1 MGGNSGQA
9 GRHIYK
15 SLAHD
20 GPFDSVEP
28 PKRPTSRLIMHS
40 MAMFGREFCYAV
52 EAAYVTPVLLSVG
65 LPSSLYSIVWFLSP
79 ILGFLLQP
87 VVGSASD
94 HCRSRWGRRRPY
106 ILTLAVMMLV
116 GMALYLNGATVVAAL
131 IANPRRK
138 LVWAI
143 SVTMIGVVL
152 FDFAADFIDG
162 PIKAY
167 LFDVCSHQDKEK
179 GLHYHALFTEHQ
191 SQLSRPVVLFSDES
205 SVPGSV
211 CYIVFKIN
219 TNGTNEGA
227 SPSFFGFW
235 VFAHIESFFLLFCL
249 WRSKLLGNAHSLSRN
264 KGHHSLRNCSISEA
278 PLTDVAKGI
287 PPQQTPQDPP
297 LSSDGMY
304 EYGSIKKV
312 KNGYVNPELAMQG
325 AKNKNHA
332 EQTRRAMT
340 LKSLLRAL
348 VSMPP
353 HYRYLCISH
362 LIGWTAFLSN
372 MLFFTDFMGQIVY
385 RGDPYSAHNSTEFLI
400 YERGVEVG
408 CWGLC
413 INSVFSSLYSYFQK
427 VLVSYIGLKG
437 LYFTGYL
444 LFGLGTGFIGL
455 FPNVYST
462 LVLCSLFGV
471 MSSTLYTVP
480 FNLITEYHREEEK
493 ERQQA
498 PGGDPDNSVRGKGMD
513 CATLTCMVQ
522 LAQILVGG
530 GLGFLVNT
538 AGTVV
543 VVVITASA
551 VALIG
556 CCFVA
561 LFVRY
566 VD

>member
-1 MGGNSGQA
+1 MGSNGGQA
-9 GRHIYK
+9 GTHTYQ
-15 SLAHD
+15 SLLED
-20 GPFDSVEP
+20 GLFGFVEP
-28 PKRPTSRLIMHS
+28 PRRSTGRLVMHS
-40 MAMFGREFCYAV
+40 LAMFGREFCYAV

-65 LPSSLYSIVWFLSP
+65 LPKSLYSVVWLLSP

-87 VVGSASD
+87 AVGSASD

-106 ILTLAVMMLV
+106 ILSLAIMMLL
-116 GMALYLNGATVVAAL
+116 GLALYLNGDAVVSAL
-131 IANPRRK
+131 IVNPRRK

-143 SVTMIGVVL
+143 SITMTGVVL

-167 LFDVCSHQDKEK
+167 LFDVCSHRDKER
-179 GLHYHALFTEHQ
+179 GLHFHALFTG
-191 SQLSRPVVLFSDES
+191 F
-205 SVPGSV
+205 G
-211 CYIVFKIN
+211 
-219 TNGTNEGA
+219 GA
-227 SPSFFGFW
+227 LGY
-235 VFAHIESFFLLFCL
+235 
-249 WRSKLLGNAHSLSRN
+249 LLGAIDWAHLELGRVLGTELQVMFFFSALMLTFCFII
-264 KGHHSLRNCSISEA
+264 HLCSIPEA
-278 PLTDVAKGI
+278 PLRDIAKDI

-312 KNGYVNPELAMQG
+312 KNGYVNPEPAMQG
-325 AKNKNHA
+325 GKNKSPA
-332 EQTRRAMT
+332 EQPQRVMT
-340 LKSLLRAL
+340 MKALLRAL

-353 HYRYLCISH
+353 HYRCLCISH
-362 LIGWTAFLSN
+362 FIGWTAFLSN

-385 RGDPYSAHNSTEFLI
+385 HGDPYSPHNSTEFLI

-413 INSVFSSLYSYFQK
+413 INSVSSSVYSYFQK
-427 VLVSYIGLKG
+427 ALVSYIGLKG
-437 LYFTGYL
+437 LYFMGYL
-444 LFGLGTGFIGL
+444 LFGLGTGLVGL

-462 LVLCSLFGV
+462 LVLCTVFGV

-480 FNLITEYHREEEK
+480 FNLITEYHHEEEK

-498 PGGDPDNSVRGKGMD
+498 RGWSSGSSSTERGKGVD
-513 CATLTCMVQ
+513 CAALTCMVQ

-530 GLGFLVNT
+530 GLGFLINI
-538 AGTVV
+538 AGSVV
-543 VVVITASA
+543 VVVIVASA
-551 VALIG
+551 VALTG

>member
-1 MGGNSGQA
+1 MSGSDGPTDTHAYQ
-9 GRHIYK
+9 
-15 SLAHD
+15 SLAED
-20 GPFDSVEP
+20 CPFGSAEQ
-28 PKRPTSRLIMHS
+28 PKRSTGRLVMHS

-65 LPSSLYSIVWFLSP
+65 LPKSLYSMVWLLSP

-94 HCRSRWGRRRPY
+94 HCRARWGRRRPY
-106 ILTLAVMMLV
+106 ILTLGIMMLL
-116 GMALYLNGATVVAAL
+116 GMTLYLNGDAVVSAL
-131 IANPRRK
+131 VANPRQK

-143 SVTMIGVVL
+143 SITMIGVVL
-152 FDFAADFIDG
+152 FDFSADFIDG

-179 GLHYHALFTEHQ
+179 GLHYHALFTGFGGA
-191 SQLSRPVVLFSDES
+191 L
-205 SVPGSV
+205 G
-211 CYIVFKIN
+211 YIL
-219 TNGTNEGA
+219 GA
-227 SPSFFGFW
+227 IDW
-235 VFAHIESFFLLFCL
+235 VHLELG
-249 WRSKLLGNAHSLSRN
+249 RLLGTEFQVMFFFSALVLTLCFITHL
-264 KGHHSLRNCSISEA
+264 CSIPEA
-278 PLTDVAKGI
+278 PLRDGVTDL
-287 PPQQTPQDPP
+287 PSQQDPQGSS
-297 LSSDGMY
+297 LSANGIH
-304 EYGSIKKV
+304 EYGSIEKV
-312 KNGYVNPELAMQG
+312 RNGGADTELPVQEGKNEKPSGQSQRTMS
-325 AKNKNHA
+325 
-332 EQTRRAMT
+332 M
-340 LKSLLRAL
+340 KSLLRAL
-348 VSMPP
+348 VNMPS
-353 HYRYLCISH
+353 HYRCLCISH

-385 RGDPYSAHNSTEFLI
+385 HGDPYAAHNSTEFLI

-413 INSVFSSLYSYFQK
+413 INSVFSSVYSYFQK
-427 VLVSYIGLKG
+427 AMVSYIGLKG
-437 LYFTGYL
+437 LYFMGYL

-462 LVLCSLFGV
+462 LVLCSMFGV

-480 FNLITEYHREEEK
+480 FNLIAEYHREEEREK
-493 ERQQA
+493 QQEE
-498 PGGDPDNSVRGKGMD
+498 PGGPDNHGRGKGVD
-513 CATLTCMVQ
+513 CAALTCMVQ

-530 GLGFLVNT
+530 GLGFLVNM
-538 AGTVV
+538 AGSVV

>member
-9 GRHIYK
+9 GFHTYK
-15 SLAHD
+15 SLAEV
-20 GPFDSVEP
+20 GPCGSVQP
-28 PKRPTSRLIMHS
+28 PERPRGRLIMHS

-65 LPSSLYSIVWFLSP
+65 LPKSLYSMVWLLSP

-106 ILTLAVMMLV
+106 ILTLGIIMLL
-116 GMALYLNGATVVAAL
+116 GLALYLNGDTVTSAL

-138 LVWAI
+138 RVWAI
-143 SVTMIGVVL
+143 SITMIGVVL

-167 LFDVCSHQDKEK
+167 LFDVCSHGDKER
-179 GLHYHALFTEHQ
+179 GLHYHALFTGFGGALGYILGAIDWAHLEVG
-191 SQLSRPVVLFSDES
+191 RVLGTEFQVMFFFS
-205 SVPGSV
+205 
-211 CYIVFKIN
+211 
-219 TNGTNEGA
+219 
-227 SPSFFGFW
+227 
-235 VFAHIESFFLLFCL
+235 
-249 WRSKLLGNAHSLSRN
+249 SLV
-264 KGHHSLRNCSISEA
+264 LTLCSIIHLCSIPEA
-278 PLTDVAKGI
+278 PLRDVAKDI
-287 PPQQTPQDPP
+287 PPQHLLLP
-297 LSSDGMY
+297 DGKY
-304 EYGSIKKV
+304 EYGSIEKV
-312 KNGYVNPELAMQG
+312 KNGFINPELATQG
-325 AKNKNHA
+325 ERTPNPA
-332 EQTRRAMT
+332 EQPRRTMT
-340 LKSLLRAL
+340 MKSLLRAL

-353 HYRYLCISH
+353 HYRCLCISH
-362 LIGWTAFLSN
+362 LLGWTAFLSN

-385 RGDPYSAHNSTEFLI
+385 HGDPYSAHNSTEFLI

-413 INSVFSSLYSYFQK
+413 INSVFSSFYSYFQK
-427 VLVSYIGLKG
+427 ALGSYIGLKG
-437 LYFTGYL
+437 LYFLGYL

-462 LVLCSLFGV
+462 LVLCALFGV

-480 FNLITEYHREEEK
+480 FNLIAEYHREEEEEE
-493 ERQQA
+493 ERQRI
-498 PGGDPDNSVRGKGMD
+498 PGGAADDSGRGKGVD
-513 CATLTCMVQ
+513 CAALTCMVQ

-530 GLGFLVNT
+530 GLGFLVNM
-538 AGTVV
+538 AGSVIVV
-543 VVVITASA
+543 VVTASS

>member
-1 MGGNSGQA
+1 MGGNSGQP
-9 GRHIYK
+9 GLHTYR
-15 SLAHD
+15 SLAEEA
-20 GPFDSVEP
+20 PFVSAEP
-28 PKRPTSRLIMHS
+28 PKRPMGRLIMHS
-40 MAMFGREFCYAV
+40 MVMFGREFCYAV

-65 LPSSLYSIVWFLSP
+65 LPKSLYSMVWLLSP

-94 HCRSRWGRRRPY
+94 HCHSRWGRRRPY
-106 ILTLAVMMLV
+106 ILTLGIMMLI
-116 GMALYLNGATVVAAL
+116 GMALYLNGDTVVAAL

-143 SVTMIGVVL
+143 SVTMVGVVL

-167 LFDVCSHQDKEK
+167 LFDVCSHQDKER
-179 GLHYHALFTEHQ
+179 GLHYHALFTGFGGA
-191 SQLSRPVVLFSDES
+191 LGYVLGAIDWAHLELGRVLGSEYQVMFFFSS
-205 SVPGSV
+205 LVLTFCV
-211 CYIVFKIN
+211 IV
-219 TNGTNEGA
+219 
-227 SPSFFGFW
+227 
-235 VFAHIESFFLLFCL
+235 HL
-249 WRSKLLGNAHSLSRN
+249 
-264 KGHHSLRNCSISEA
+264 CSIPEA
-278 PLTDVAKGI
+278 PLRDVAKDI
-287 PPQQTPQDPP
+287 FPQQALQEPT

-304 EYGSIKKV
+304 EYGSIEKV
-312 KNGYVNPELAMQG
+312 KNGYINPEPAMQRE
-325 AKNKNHA
+325 KNKNHA
-332 EQTRRAMT
+332 EQAHRTMT
-340 LKSLLRAL
+340 MRSLLRAL
-348 VSMPP
+348 MSMPP

-385 RGDPYSAHNSTEFLI
+385 HGDPYSAHNSTEFLI

-413 INSVFSSLYSYFQK
+413 INSVFSSVYSYFQK
-427 VLVSYIGLKG
+427 ALVSYIGLKG

-462 LVLCSLFGV
+462 LVLCTMFGV

-480 FNLITEYHREEEK
+480 FNLIAEYHREEEE
-493 ERQQA
+493 ERQQT
-498 PGGDPDNSVRGKGMD
+498 PGGDPGSSRRGKGVD
-513 CATLTCMVQ
+513 CAALTCMVQ

-530 GLGFLVNT
+530 GLGFLVNM
-538 AGTVV
+538 AGSVV

>member
-1 MGGNSGQA
+1 MGSNGGQA
-9 GRHIYK
+9 GTHTYQ
-15 SLAHD
+15 SLTEDALF
-20 GPFDSVEP
+20 GSMEP
-28 PKRPTSRLIMHS
+28 PRRPTGRLVMHS
-40 MAMFGREFCYAV
+40 LAMFGREFCYAV

-65 LPSSLYSIVWFLSP
+65 LPESLYSVVWLLSP
-79 ILGFLLQP
+79 ILKKKQP

-94 HCRSRWGRRRPY
+94 HCQSRWGRRRPY
-106 ILTLAVMMLV
+106 ILTLGIMMLL
-116 GMALYLNGATVVAAL
+116 GMALYLNGDAVVSAL
-131 IANPRRK
+131 ILNPRRK

-167 LFDVCSHQDKEK
+167 LFDVCSHRDKER
-179 GLHYHALFTEHQ
+179 GLHYHALFTG
-191 SQLSRPVVLFSDES
+191 V
-205 SVPGSV
+205 G
-211 CYIVFKIN
+211 
-219 TNGTNEGA
+219 GA
-227 SPSFFGFW
+227 LGY
-235 VFAHIESFFLLFCL
+235 
-249 WRSKLLGNAHSLSRN
+249 LLGAIDWAHLELGRVLGTEFQVMFFFSALMLTLCFII
-264 KGHHSLRNCSISEA
+264 HLCSIPEA
-278 PLTDVAKGI
+278 PLRDVAKDI
-287 PPQQTPQDPP
+287 SPQQAPQDPS
-297 LSSDGMY
+297 LSSDRMCK
-304 EYGSIKKV
+304 YGSTEKA

-325 AKNKNHA
+325 RKNKSPA
-332 EQTRRAMT
+332 EQAQRVMT
-340 LKSLLRAL
+340 MKSLLRAL
-348 VSMPP
+348 VNMPP
-353 HYRYLCISH
+353 HYRCLCISH

-427 VLVSYIGLKG
+427 ALVPYIGLKG
-437 LYFTGYL
+437 LYFMGYL

-462 LVLCSLFGV
+462 LVLCTLFGI

-480 FNLITEYHREEEK
+480 FNLMAEYHLAEEK
-493 ERQQA
+493 ERRQA
-498 PGGDPDNSVRGKGMD
+498 PGWSSDSSGTERGKGVD

-522 LAQILVGG
+522 LAQILVGS

-538 AGTVV
+538 AGSVI
-543 VVVITASA
+543 VVVITAST

-566 VD
+566 VG